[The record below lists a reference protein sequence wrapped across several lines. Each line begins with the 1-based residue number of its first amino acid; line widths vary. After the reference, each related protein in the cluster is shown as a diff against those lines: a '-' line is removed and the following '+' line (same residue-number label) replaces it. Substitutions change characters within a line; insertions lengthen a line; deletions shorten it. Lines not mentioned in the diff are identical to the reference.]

1 MIFIATEV
9 SLFSP
14 FIIVPEGDDE
24 DCSPA
29 FSSRFP
35 RARYGK
41 HIRYVLEHDAGL
53 EPKDIVNKYYGQKNE
68 NAIAFCYQNSIV
80 LVT

>member
-1 MIFIATEV
+1 MIFIATKV
-9 SLFSP
+9 SLFFP
-14 FIIVPEGDDE
+14 FTIVREGDDE

-41 HIRYVLEHDAGL
+41 HIRYVLERDAGIFAQIFRRYI
-53 EPKDIVNKYYGQKNE
+53 DS
-68 NAIAFCYQNSIV
+68 AA
-80 LVT
+80 